1 MAMITVDSLNL
12 SFGTGSA
19 LNHVLRDV
27 NLRVEQGQSFGLVG
41 ESGSG
46 KTTVLRCLAGQYQHW
61 TGALSVAGQA
71 VQRKLD
77 ASHYRTV

>member
-1 MAMITVDSLNL
+1 MAMITIDSLNL

-46 KTTVLRCLAGQYQHW
+46 KTTVLRCLAGHAQG
-61 TGALSVAGQA
+61 TGPVLILPGQA
-71 VQRKLD
+71 AQ
-77 ASHYRTV
+77 H